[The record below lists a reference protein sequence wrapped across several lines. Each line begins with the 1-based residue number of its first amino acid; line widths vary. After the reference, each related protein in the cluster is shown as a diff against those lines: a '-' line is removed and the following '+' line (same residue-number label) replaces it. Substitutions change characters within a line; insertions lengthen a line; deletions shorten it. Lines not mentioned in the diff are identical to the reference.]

1 MEFLMERMDSLRC
14 TGVFSYELRT
24 LTNKDYWGTTVENV
38 VTMAIA
44 GEQWEPK
51 VAKSVDAETYTVV
64 VDRDNWYRVAKDGR
78 VMKSLPVAGEPS
90 RNLFIEE
97 RVAKRYARRM
107 NTRSGAEAR

>member
-1 MEFLMERMDSLRC
+1 MERMDSLQC

-24 LTNKDYWGTTVENV
+24 LTGRKYWAGTVEGV
-38 VTMAIA
+38 VMVAIA

-51 VAKSVDAETYTVV
+51 VAEAETYTVV
-64 VDRDNWYRVAKDGR
+64 VDRDHWYRVAKDGR
-78 VMKSLPVAGEPS
+78 VMKSLPVEGEPG

-107 NTRSGAEAR
+107 NARTAGVR